1 MGKSLD
7 IHVKKRMAL
16 KAFKIAVGSGIAI
29 VIAEFFGLKYT
40 TTAGV
45 ITLLTVQNTRKDTIQ
60 LTLERFWSF
69 LLSILL
75 IYICFHYTGSRDW
88 VNFIFYILFMVMSCY
103 YFDWANTIS
112 VNAVMGTHYLTA
124 PDYSL
129 GFALNE
135 LSLIL
140 IGTSVAIA
148 LNWKMPCNMKVLR
161 QHIRK
166 IEDDMQQVL
175 LELSQYL
182 QGDRKDNHVWTDLD
196 ELELYLEKGLDR
208 AHEQAKNSL
217 SEADLYYVDY
227 MEMRLQQCSMLQT
240 LRGTV
245 LRVREIPKQAE
256 IISQY
261 LDYLVYYIHE
271 ENIPDEQIQNL
282 QKVFDQM
289 RREEL
294 PKSRAEFENRAVLYH
309 LLMDLEEFLLVK
321 KRFLD
326 KHMERPEELE
336 ETAR

>member
-7 IHVKKRMAL
+7 VHVKKRMLLKAL
-16 KAFKIAVGSGIAI
+16 KIAIGSGIAI

-60 LTLERFWSF
+60 LTLERLWSF
-69 LLSILL
+69 LLSIVL
-75 IYICFHYTGSRDW
+75 IYLCFRYTGSRGW
-88 VNFIFYILFMVMSCY
+88 VNFTVYILFMVICCY
-103 YFDWANTIS
+103 CFDWANTIS

-129 GFALNE
+129 GFAMNE
-135 LSLIL
+135 LFLIL

-148 LNWKMPCNMKVLR
+148 LNWRMPSNMKVLR
-161 QHIRK
+161 QHIHK

-175 LELSQYL
+175 RELSQYL
-182 QGDRKDNHVWTDLD
+182 QGERKDNHVWTDLD
-196 ELELYLEKGLDR
+196 GLEMYLHKGLDR
-208 AHEQAKNSL
+208 AHEQAKNSM

-245 LRVREIPKQAE
+245 LRVQEMPKQAV
-256 IISQY
+256 IISHY
-261 LDYLVYYIHE
+261 LDYLVYYMHE
-271 ENIPDEQIQNL
+271 ENIPDEQILNL
-282 QKVFDQM
+282 RKVFDQM
-289 RREEL
+289 KQEDL
-294 PKSRAEFENRAVLYH
+294 PKSRAEFENRAILYH

-326 KHMERPEELE
+326 NHMERPEELE
-336 ETAR
+336 ETAQ

>member
-1 MGKSLD
+1 
-7 IHVKKRMAL
+7 MAL
-16 KAFKIAVGSGIAI
+16 KALKIAVGSGIAI
-29 VIAEFFGLKYT
+29 VIAEFLGLKYT

-60 LTLERFWSF
+60 LTLERLWSF

-75 IYICFHYTGSRDW
+75 IYVCFHYTGSRDW
-88 VNFIFYILFMVMSCY
+88 VNFIVYILFMVMSCY

-135 LSLIL
+135 LFLIL
-140 IGTSVAIA
+140 IGTSVALA
-148 LNWKMPCNMKVLR
+148 MNWKMPSNMKVLR

-175 LELSQYL
+175 LEFAQYM

-196 ELELYLEKGLDR
+196 ELENYLEKGLDR

-240 LRGTV
+240 LQGTV
-245 LRVREIPKQAE
+245 LRVREMPKQAE

-282 QKVFDQM
+282 QKVFDRM
-289 RREEL
+289 RQEEL
-294 PKSRAEFENRAVLYH
+294 PKTRAEFENRAVLYH
-309 LLMDLEEFLLVK
+309 LLMDLEEFLMVK
-321 KRFLD
+321 KRFLE

-336 ETAR
+336 DTTE

>member
-1 MGKSLD
+1 M
-7 IHVKKRMAL
+7 IL
-16 KAFKIAVGSGIAI
+16 KALKIAVGSGIAI
-29 VIAEFFGLKYT
+29 VVAEFFGLKYT

-60 LTLERFWSF
+60 LTLERIWSF
-69 LLSILL
+69 LLSIVF
-75 IYICFHYTGSRDW
+75 IYLCFRYTGSRSW
-88 VNFIFYILFMVMSCY
+88 VNFIVYILFMVISCY

-135 LSLIL
+135 LFLIL

-148 LNWKMPCNMKVLR
+148 LNWRMPSNMKVLR

-166 IEDDMQQVL
+166 VEDDMQQVL
-175 LELSQYL
+175 RELSQYL
-182 QGDRKDNHVWTDLD
+182 QGKCKDNHVWTDLD
-196 ELELYLEKGLDR
+196 ELEMYLHKGLDR
-208 AHEQAKNSL
+208 AHEQAKNSM
-217 SEADLYYVDY
+217 SQADLYYVDY

-245 LRVREIPKQAE
+245 LRVQEMPKQAA
-256 IISQY
+256 IISSY

-271 ENIPDEQIQNL
+271 ENIPDEQIRNL
-282 QKVFDQM
+282 RKVFDQM
-289 RREEL
+289 KKEDL
-294 PKSRAEFENRAVLYH
+294 PKSRTEFENRAILYH

-321 KRFLD
+321 KRFLEN
-326 KHMERPEELE
+326 HMERPEELE
-336 ETAR
+336 ETAE

>member
-124 PDYSL
+124 PDYIL
-129 GFALNE
+129 GFA
-135 LSLIL
+135 
-140 IGTSVAIA
+140 
-148 LNWKMPCNMKVLR
+148 
-161 QHIRK
+161 
-166 IEDDMQQVL
+166 
-175 LELSQYL
+175 
-182 QGDRKDNHVWTDLD
+182 
-196 ELELYLEKGLDR
+196 
-208 AHEQAKNSL
+208 
-217 SEADLYYVDY
+217 
-227 MEMRLQQCSMLQT
+227 
-240 LRGTV
+240 
-245 LRVREIPKQAE
+245 
-256 IISQY
+256 
-261 LDYLVYYIHE
+261 
-271 ENIPDEQIQNL
+271 
-282 QKVFDQM
+282 
-289 RREEL
+289 
-294 PKSRAEFENRAVLYH
+294 
-309 LLMDLEEFLLVK
+309 
-321 KRFLD
+321 
-326 KHMERPEELE
+326 
-336 ETAR
+336 